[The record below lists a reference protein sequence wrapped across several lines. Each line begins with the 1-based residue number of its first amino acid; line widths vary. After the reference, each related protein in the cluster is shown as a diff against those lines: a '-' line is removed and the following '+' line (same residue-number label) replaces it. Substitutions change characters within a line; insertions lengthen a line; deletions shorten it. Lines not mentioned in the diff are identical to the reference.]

1 MIFINSSQGNNHYIV
16 WDGISTMRELS
27 LEKNY
32 VTVMS
37 SKIPENHNQL
47 NHVGLPVNANFFII
61 QGSNIRKSVLLINK
75 LVYFHESYLSGCDL
89 SPR

>member
-1 MIFINSSQGNNHYIV
+1 
-16 WDGISTMRELS
+16 
-27 LEKNY
+27 
-32 VTVMS
+32 MS

-89 SPR
+89 SPRWMCALVYKLPVWGTRMI